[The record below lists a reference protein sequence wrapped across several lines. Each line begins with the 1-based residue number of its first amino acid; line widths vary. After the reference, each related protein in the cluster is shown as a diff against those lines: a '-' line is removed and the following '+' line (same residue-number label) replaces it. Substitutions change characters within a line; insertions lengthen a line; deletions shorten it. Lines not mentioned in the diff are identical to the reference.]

1 MRSIIHPMS
10 EFVEP
15 QPFEMLKE
23 HYLTTEPNFWAIKF
37 FDQTIY
43 RAQTPEEGGG
53 KVPSTKFIT
62 NIYEEVGNLVLDM
75 DLKNNPKKHRKT
87 VGNLLD
93 RGRIDPVHQEELHS
107 IGKQEYSNFIDA
119 LKMSS
124 AEKLVALT
132 EYLAHQGNLIA
143 VPLAFL
149 TGRTRAVFSYEF
161 MHYGEQEKEPASS
174 NLPYKRYYRNDDEN
188 RGQIIRKAQKL
199 LRNGGCIIF
208 PYENGR
214 GRLNALVEPWH
225 EGKFATTAFGSIPLN
240 IESRLRINDHHYY
253 YERQILAMLHPREII
268 DIDDE

>member
-23 HYLTTEPNFWAIKF
+23 HYLTAEPNFWAIKF
-37 FDQTIY
+37 FDQTVY
-43 RAQTPEEGGG
+43 RVQTPEEGGG

-119 LKMSS
+119 LKVSS

-149 TGRTRAVFSYEF
+149 TGRTSTVFSHEF
-161 MHYGEQEKEPASS
+161 IHFGQQEQEPANS
-174 NLPYKRYYRNDDEN
+174 NLPYTRYYRNDDEN

-208 PYENGR
+208 PFENGR
-214 GRLNALVEPWH
+214 GRLNAFVDPWH
-225 EGKFATTAFGSIPLN
+225 EGKFATTTFTPVPLN
-240 IESRLRINDHHYY
+240 IERRLRINDRFFQH
-253 YERQILAMLHPREII
+253 EKQILAMLHPREIV
-268 DIDDE
+268 DIDDK